1 MPLAPT
7 AAPGDV
13 LFNATG
19 THLIGTEVGP
29 ASGPS
34 FIDSFVVGSDGR
46 LSPAPSSPFPAQAVG
61 PFGSAFRPTNP
72 TQLYVSNA
80 HGGNNAG
87 SVSAYSVSADR
98 ALTPLGASPY
108 PDKQTAPCWVEI
120 THDGQYLFT
129 VNTAVPSI
137 ARYRIRADGTLSL
150 LGSTVFNDPT
160 GLRPFDARLDPWG
173 SHLYVVD
180 AGLAIVSA
188 FAVRGGHLHE
198 VAASPV
204 ALPSGATP
212 FGIVV
217 T

>member
-87 SVSAYSVSADR
+87 SVSAYSVSADG

-108 PDKQTAPCWVEI
+108 PAKQTAPLLGGD
-120 THDGQYLFT
+120 HARR
-129 VNTAVPSI
+129 AVPVHGQHGC
-137 ARYRIRADGTLSL
+137 ALHRAVPDS
-150 LGSTVFNDPT
+150 
-160 GLRPFDARLDPWG
+160 R
-173 SHLYVVD
+173 
-180 AGLAIVSA
+180 
-188 FAVRGGHLHE
+188 
-198 VAASPV
+198 
-204 ALPSGATP
+204 
-212 FGIVV
+212 
-217 T
+217 